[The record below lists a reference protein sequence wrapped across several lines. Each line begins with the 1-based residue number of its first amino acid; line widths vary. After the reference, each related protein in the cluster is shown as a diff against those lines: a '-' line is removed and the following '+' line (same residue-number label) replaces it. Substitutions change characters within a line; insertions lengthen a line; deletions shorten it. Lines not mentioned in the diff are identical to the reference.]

1 MAKTLTSFQDFSKGW
16 VSSTQSTS
24 HSSWPTVSVWISPS
38 CWCSFPKSAIT
49 TCYQL
54 AGSNRALV
62 PHSSRLGNSG
72 TMLRMGS
79 CPSYSRTS
87 SGLFQLLE
95 FASNS
100 RIPGLGAVSFS
111 SWPPQAQS
119 NLCLCLCLHV
129 LFNLYLLPFCQDT
142 GTLFNYF
149 LFFISWRQDV
159 LINFLI

>member
-16 VSSTQSTS
+16 GSSAQSTS

-38 CWCSFPKSAIT
+38 CWCSFPKSAVT

-54 AGSNRALV
+54 AGSNRTLV
-62 PHSSRLGNSG
+62 PHSFRLGNSG

-111 SWPPQAQS
+111 SWPRRHRAIPPCAFVFMCYS
-119 NLCLCLCLHV
+119 ISISFLSVKILV
-129 LFNLYLLPFCQDT
+129 LYLIIFH
-142 GTLFNYF
+142 F
-149 LFFISWRQDV
+149 LFLGDRMC
-159 LINFLI
+159 

>member
-1 MAKTLTSFQDFSKGW
+1 MAKTLTSFQDFSTGW
-16 VSSTQSTS
+16 ASSTQSTS

-49 TCYQL
+49 MCYQL

-111 SWPPQAQS
+111 SWPRRHRAIS
-119 NLCLCLCLHV
+119 ACAFVFMCYSISISSLSVKILV
-129 LFNLYLLPFCQDT
+129 LYLIIFH
-142 GTLFNYF
+142 F
-149 LFFISWRQDV
+149 LFLGDRMC
-159 LINFLI
+159 